1 MALYRVSLKHHGRRG
16 TKAGAAQHAA
26 YIVRDLE
33 TPETKAYVEYV
44 LRQSRT
50 SKDREDLAHAEWH
63 NLPAWAGDNPVQFF
77 LAAER
82 EEGTNRRVSSSLE
95 IALPRELPREAQ
107 IALMQDYGAS
117 QLGRHPY
124 LMGLHDSTGASGEP
138 NPHFHV
144 TWSARIHDGVARP
157 SEAYFRRPPHGAGKD
172 PIFRETAWLVATRQG
187 WADLANVYLEQY
199 GIEHAYVDPRSLKAR
214 QIDRAPETRLSPE
227 HSTKVKLGKGITPE
241 WQAVLDGRQTRAA
254 SRADEQTLAQAAWI
268 IRKAELGITDVSTL
282 DRAAFVEQI
291 AQQTRE
297 QARHP
302 VLRPSVEQLRAQ
314 AQTLETEVQT
324 LTQQATRVH
333 VEVRLEQA
341 YAAQGRTRGADGERR
356 VEQILEAGRRL
367 GLGDDAQARPRER
380 QPVASASQKAP
391 QTSRSSPGLHR
402 VEDDAPQGPGLKV
415 RLREKGKGVDYGW

>member
-107 IALMQDYGAS
+107 IALMQDYCAS
-117 QLGRHPY
+117 QFGRHPY

-144 TWSARIHDGVARP
+144 TWSARVHDGVERP
-157 SEAYFRRPPHGAGKD
+157 AAEYFRRPPHGAGKD
-172 PIFRETAWLVATRQG
+172 PLLRESGWLVGTRQA
-187 WADLANVYLEQY
+187 WADLANVYLEHY
-199 GIEHAYVDPRSLKAR
+199 GIAHAYVDARSLKAR
-214 QIDRAPETRLSPE
+214 EIDRAPETRLSPD
-227 HSTKVKLGKGITPE
+227 HSTKAKLGKEVTDE
-241 WQAVLDGRQTRAA
+241 WQAVLDGRKARAA
-254 SRADEQTLAQAAWI
+254 SKAEEQTLAEAAWI
-268 IRKAELGITDVSTL
+268 VRKAELGITDVHTL
-282 DRAAFVEQI
+282 DREAFVAQI

-297 QARHP
+297 QARQP
-302 VLRPSVEQLRAQ
+302 VQRPSIEQLREQAQ
-314 AQTLETEVQT
+314 A
-324 LTQQATRVH
+324 
-333 VEVRLEQA
+333 LEQA
-341 YAAQGRTRGADGERR
+341 ITQQQTAVDRLHAEVMIAQHRDRQQSKTVSQERAPRSRGRLATHEEPAQGLRGPQLERTHE
-356 VEQILEAGRRL
+356 
-367 GLGDDAQARPRER
+367 RER
-380 QPVASASQKAP
+380 D
-391 QTSRSSPGLHR
+391 G
-402 VEDDAPQGPGLKV
+402 
-415 RLREKGKGVDYGW
+415 YGW